1 MSVLFFA
8 LKKKKWRH
16 IDSKSLSTFE
26 DSFGVVR

>member
-8 LKKKKWRH
+8 LKKKWRH